1 MSRLYRLK
9 LHDKTIKYLN
19 KIKREYGVKVSVGK
33 IQDFNINEFF
43 DIDGTPLTAGSAA
56 GYYFATFDGSEYLYV
71 ANKQVYKKGHDAI
84 VLHEIGHLLL
94 NRHRYV
100 KYKSQEESFANGFA
114 LAKAQELGIYI
125 DPDMVIEMCK
135 YSDKYYKKTIK
146 KVKRK

>member
-1 MSRLYRLK
+1 MSRLYHLK

-43 DIDGTPLTAGSAA
+43 DFDGEPLKANEAA
-56 GYYFATFDGSEYLYV
+56 GYYFTTRDGVEHIYV

-94 NRHRYV
+94 NRHRYL

-125 DPDMVIEMCK
+125 DPDMVIEMCN
-135 YSDKYYKKTIK
+135 YSDNYYKKTIK